1 MKFDTE
7 MEREL
12 VRLMTDYHNDLGGLT
27 LRLKVELNN
36 LLSDYILE
44 VADLR
49 ENDIAGLND
58 LTEQLYGDISVVLAP
73 LLNEYL
79 NMAEKAHRE
88 AVKAIVGQNYS
99 VEELLSVGMTDSKGS
114 IEQAKQTTYNI
125 IAALTSEISSIVAR
139 GLTNKDG
146 LTAKDIRDLADKKD
160 SLLYQVR
167 RHFEAFLSLMINE
180 AVLQA
185 SPLIGATMWYWQT
198 HPELTRSGTCPTCKM
213 HAQGGANGDG
223 MYTSIDL
230 PMIPVHPH
238 CVCVLIPVIFKSS
251 RQGHSEDFQK

>member
-1 MKFDTE
+1 MAMKFDTE
-7 MEREL
+7 IERQL
-12 VRLMTDYHNDLGGLT
+12 VRLMTDSHEDLGGLT

-44 VADLR
+44 VAELR

-79 NMAEKAHRE
+79 TMAEKAHRE
-88 AVKAIVGQNYS
+88 AVEAIIGQNYS
-99 VEELLSVGMTDSKGS
+99 LEEMLSVGMTDSTGS

-125 IAALTSEISSIVAR
+125 IAALTSEISSIASR

-146 LTAKDIRDLADKKD
+146 LTARDIRDLSDKKD

-180 AVLQA
+180 AVIQA
-185 SPLIGATMWYWQT
+185 SPLVGVTRWFWQT

-213 HAQGGANGDG
+213 HAQGGVDGDG
-223 MYTSIDL
+223 IYTANDL

-238 CVCVLIPVIFKSS
+238 CVCVIIPVNF
-251 RQGHSEDFQK
+251 